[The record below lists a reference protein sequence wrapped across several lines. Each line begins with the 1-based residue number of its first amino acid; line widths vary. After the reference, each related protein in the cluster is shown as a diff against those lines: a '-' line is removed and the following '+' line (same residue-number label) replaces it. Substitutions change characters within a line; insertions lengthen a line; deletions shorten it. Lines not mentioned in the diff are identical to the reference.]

1 MVNKGCDVTLSAGDS
16 FGLLPD
22 LCWFKIVESSMDSQ
36 PNTPDIAEFRTLD
49 DENGPDTEPY
59 ELGGAAGP
67 VEIKSEIENG
77 EVRSRHKRK
86 LPLWL
91 TQMSPKKSKNET
103 TNKDDGGNEVDDNVA
118 STSTMAIDWGSNANA
133 CGVDAAHAEPPEEM
147 IVPVNPE
154 SIDATDATPGPSGVS
169 GSADSN
175 IRIKEEPADEA
186 VTIKQE
192 PINDCSDDNQNV
204 ASTSASVTNHNQNDV
219 QNIQVKEE
227 PTDSQD
233 VSSSSA
239 GLRESC
245 TYGIRCYR

>member
-22 LCWFKIVESSMDSQ
+22 LFWFKIVESSMDSQ
-36 PNTPDIAEFRTLD
+36 PSTPDIAEFRTLD
-49 DENGPDTEPY
+49 DENGPDTEPI
-59 ELGGAAGP
+59 EQGGAADP
-67 VEIKSEIENG
+67 VEIKNEIENG
-77 EVRSRHKRK
+77 EAEGRSRHKRK
-86 LPLWL
+86 LPSWL

-103 TNKDDGGNEVDDNVA
+103 TDKDAGGNEVDDNAA
-118 STSTMAIDWGSNANA
+118 STSTMAIDPGSNANA
-133 CGVDAAHAEPPEEM
+133 CGVDAAQPPEEM
-147 IVPVNPE
+147 VVPVNPE
-154 SIDATDATPGPSGVS
+154 SIDTTEAVPGLSDVS
-169 GSADSN
+169 VPADSN
-175 IRIKEEPADEA
+175 IRIKEEQADEA

-192 PINDCSDDNQNV
+192 PVDDCGDDNQNV
-204 ASTSASVTNHNQNDV
+204 ASTSASVTNHNQND
-219 QNIQVKEE
+219 VKEE